1 MSLTLTNAEPPLAT
15 LLPHGVCFSVQFGK
29 AREENMAR
37 YGHNRACDHVARNVQ
52 NICSILAI
60 GFFIFGISLAAI
72 VSGSLEVRG
81 SYFLIY
87 GCTPAL
93 SCYVSGHIL
102 RHSLNLTWKLCE
114 LAAPRI
120 GRGLLFLAIGFWN
133 WKPIKT
139 RRLAGGLLVQDAYSS
154 TTSEFVRTYRA
165 SLEWC
170 CTLIRASAQLII
182 GIRSRTHRS
191 DDSVSYYQPKII
203 RR

>member
-15 LLPHGVCFSVQFGK
+15 LLPWRLFLSAVGR
-29 AREENMAR
+29 AREENMTPAAR
-37 YGHNRACDHVARNVQ
+37 NGYNRACDHVARNVQ

-60 GFFIFGISLAAI
+60 GCFIFGISLAAI

-93 SCYVSGHIL
+93 SCYVSGQIL

-114 LAAPRI
+114 LVAPRI
-120 GRGLLFLAIGFWN
+120 GRGILLLAIGFWH
-133 WKPIKT
+133 WEPIKT

-191 DDSVSYYQPKII
+191 
-203 RR
+203 

>member
-1 MSLTLTNAEPPLAT
+1 MTPA
-15 LLPHGVCFSVQFGK
+15 
-29 AREENMAR
+29 ARNG
-37 YGHNRACDHVARNVQ
+37 YNKACDHVARNVQ

-93 SCYVSGHIL
+93 SCYVSGQIL

-114 LAAPRI
+114 LLTWKLCELVAPRI
-120 GRGLLFLAIGFWN
+120 GRGILLLAIGFWH
-133 WKPIKT
+133 WEPIKT
-139 RRLAGGLLVQDAYSS
+139 RRLASGLLVQDAYSS

-191 DDSVSYYQPKII
+191 
-203 RR
+203 

>member
-1 MSLTLTNAEPPLAT
+1 MTPA
-15 LLPHGVCFSVQFGK
+15 
-29 AREENMAR
+29 ARDG
-37 YGHNRACDHVARNVQ
+37 YNRACDQVARNVQ

-120 GRGLLFLAIGFWN
+120 GRGLLLLAIGFWN
-133 WKPIKT
+133 WEPIKT
-139 RRLAGGLLVQDAYSS
+139 RRLACGLLVQRAYFS
-154 TTSEFVRTYRA
+154 TTSGFVRTYRA

-182 GIRSRTHRS
+182 GLRSRTHRS